1 MQINDTESALE
12 REPRTAQVGIYTGGS
27 FVLDSLRVFLWFD
40 TLDQLAE
47 YLLEV
52 QPEFYDM
59 DEDDT
64 AEYKA
69 ELAPLLEQLQ
79 RSGIDDSLRQQINQA
94 AGAYVIDWW
103 GSFDELAQG
112 ETEFAQGIVAHFLDE
127 EVPRSLRVE
136 ELDDFVEHLAQS
148 AW

>member
-12 REPRTAQVGIYTGGS
+12 RDPRTAQVGIYTGGS
-27 FVLDSLRVFLWFD
+27 FVLDALRVFMWFD
-40 TLDQLAE
+40 NLEQLAE

-59 DEDDT
+59 DEDDS

-69 ELAPLLEQLQ
+69 ELTPLLDRLQ
-79 RSGIDDSLRQQINQA
+79 RDGIDEALRKEINAA

-103 GSFDELAQG
+103 GPFDELARG
-112 ETEFAQGIVAHFLDE
+112 ETDFAQGIVALFLDE
-127 EVPRSLRVE
+127 ETPRRLQAE

>member
-1 MQINDTESALE
+1 MQINDTEAALE
-12 REPRTAQVGIYTGGS
+12 RDPRTAQVGIFTGGS
-27 FVLDSLRVFLWFD
+27 FVLDAVRVFLWFD
-40 TLDQLAE
+40 TLDQIAE

-52 QPEFYDM
+52 QPEFYNM

-64 AEYKA
+64 AKYKA
-69 ELAPLLEQLQ
+69 GLAPLLERLQ
-79 RSGIDDSLRQQINQA
+79 RGGIDDALRREINCA
-94 AGAYVIDWW
+94 AGVYVIDWW

-112 ETEFAQGIVAHFLDE
+112 ETEFAQGIVEPFLDE
-127 EVPRSLRVE
+127 KVARSLRAE

>member
-27 FVLDSLRVFLWFD
+27 FVLDSLRFFLWFD

-79 RSGIDDSLRQQINQA
+79 RSGIDDTLRQQINHA
-94 AGAYVIDWW
+94 AGAYV
-103 GSFDELAQG
+103 
-112 ETEFAQGIVAHFLDE
+112 VAPE
-127 EVPRSLRVE
+127 
-136 ELDDFVEHLAQS
+136 
-148 AW
+148 

>member
-27 FVLDSLRVFLWFD
+27 FVLDSLRVFLWFH

-69 ELAPLLEQLQ
+69 ELA
-79 RSGIDDSLRQQINQA
+79 
-94 AGAYVIDWW
+94 
-103 GSFDELAQG
+103 QG
-112 ETEFAQGIVAHFLDE
+112 ETEFAQGIVEHFLDE
-127 EVPRSLRVE
+127 EVPRSLRAE